1 MTTHHQISKPTIKHQ
16 NHHEIFP
23 YYYNISMSN
32 THHGSKHN
40 PNAAAIPLMNYDIPR
55 VNIGNQAGIINI
67 KSNRVGVVHPPHD
80 FF

>member
-1 MTTHHQISKPTIKHQ
+1 
-16 NHHEIFP
+16 
-23 YYYNISMSN
+23 MSN